1 MKQLSKTLIMSDVTP
16 SIEFFVGI
24 SEELSNVSLRRSKQT
39 GIRNVLMIF
48 ENLKSLERFRSYT
61 TQTYGDLR
69 LIDSEGEISVTPS
82 SLKIIWGGDEGDELK
97 EVRCGFD
104 IEKDEHWDRF
114 MRFMERYAEANGM
127 AYQDSK

>member
-1 MKQLSKTLIMSDVTP
+1 MSDVTP

-39 GIRNVLMIF
+39 GIRNVLMTF

-69 LIDSEGEISVTPS
+69 LIDAEGEISVTPS

-97 EVRCGFD
+97 EVRCTFD

-127 AYQDSK
+127 AYQDRQSS

>member
-1 MKQLSKTLIMSDVTP
+1 MSNVSP

-61 TQTYGDLR
+61 AQTYGDLR
-69 LIDSEGEISVTPS
+69 LIDSEGEISVIPS

-104 IEKDEHWDRF
+104 LEKDEHWDRF

-127 AYQDSK
+127 AYQDKN

>member
-1 MKQLSKTLIMSDVTP
+1 MSNVTP

-61 TQTYGDLR
+61 NQTYGDLR

-104 IEKDEHWDRF
+104 LEKDEHWDRF

-127 AYQDSK
+127 AYQDTK

>member
-1 MKQLSKTLIMSDVTP
+1 MSDVSP

-61 TQTYGDLR
+61 NQTYGDLR
-69 LIDSEGEISVTPS
+69 LIDSEGEISVIPS
-82 SLKIIWGGDEGDELK
+82 SLKIIWGGDEWDELK

-104 IEKDEHWDRF
+104 IEKEDHWERF

-127 AYQDSK
+127 AYQDKK

>member
-1 MKQLSKTLIMSDVTP
+1 MTDINP

-39 GIRNVLMIF
+39 GIRNVLMMF
-48 ENLKSLERFRSYT
+48 DNLKSLERFRSYT

-97 EVRCGFD
+97 QVRCAFD

-114 MRFMERYAEANGM
+114 MRFMKRYAEANGM
-127 AYQDSK
+127 AYQDSQ

>member
-1 MKQLSKTLIMSDVTP
+1 MSDVTP

-39 GIRNVLMIF
+39 GIRNVLMTF

-69 LIDSEGEISVTPS
+69 LIDAEGEISVTPS

-97 EVRCGFD
+97 EVRCAFD
-104 IEKDEHWDRF
+104 IERDEHWDRF

-127 AYQDSK
+127 AYQDRKSS